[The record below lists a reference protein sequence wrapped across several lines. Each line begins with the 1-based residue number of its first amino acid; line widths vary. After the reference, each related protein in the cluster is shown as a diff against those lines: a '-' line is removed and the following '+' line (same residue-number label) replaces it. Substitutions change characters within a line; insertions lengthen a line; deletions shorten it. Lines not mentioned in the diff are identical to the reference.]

1 MLLDMKYFYEVNA
14 FLGERNC
21 AMLDF
26 YLIFFFNRLGYDGVY
41 SKRTFDKNDE
51 GCATFYNTSK
61 FTLKDNVAYRLGEI
75 AFKVHTYIY

>member
-14 FLGERNC
+14 LLGKKNC
-21 AMLDF
+21 Q
-26 YLIFFFNRLGYDGVY
+26 IFISVLFNRLGYDGVY

-75 AFKVHTYIY
+75 AFKVHTYID

>member
-1 MLLDMKYFYEVNA
+1 MKV
-14 FLGERNC
+14 L
-21 AMLDF
+21 
-26 YLIFFFNRLGYDGVY
+26 FNRLGYDGVY

-61 FTLKDNVAYRLGEI
+61 FTLKDNVAFRLGEI